1 MKQVENLALVQ
12 GGNGNIGF
20 EELAEYFKLIGE
32 DRCFPE
38 CLRNFQTGVFSG
50 ICYDECEYEDGKV
63 ERFYYAIGIVSDG
76 DEGAT
81 VYIVRPNS
89 SMKTRQLASY
99 LFDDVRA
106 EDMGMLSCLF
116 GDLWDLVDEIET
128 LEREE
133 YYNERV

>member
-12 GGNGNIGF
+12 GDNGNIGF
-20 EELAEYFKLIGE
+20 EELAEYFKLIGKAH
-32 DRCFPE
+32 CFPE
-38 CLRNFQTGVFSG
+38 CIHNFQTGIFSG
-50 ICYDECEYEDGKV
+50 ICYDECEYEDGEIV
-63 ERFYYAIGIVSDG
+63 RFYYAIGIVSDG

-89 SMKTRQLASY
+89 SMKTRQLANY

-106 EDMGMLSCLF
+106 DDMQTLSSLF
-116 GDLWDLVDEIET
+116 GDLWDLVDDIET

-133 YYNERV
+133 YYNETV